1 MGRCRVIK
9 YFYKAAIK
17 IFFRYH
23 HIQREMRSPPQV
35 VPCNSE
41 FSFLSVWQGL
51 SLRLMC
57 HVTVFSFL
65 FCSPV
70 SHSVNSL
77 WIPGPAAL
85 SGKWE
90 VFENRFDHQII
101 VPVSEWR
108 LNVFIKFLG
117 QKISPSCVIS
127 WFGWWLPWIYLSG
140 WQIVWFVLRIVQG
153 YPVKCQGL
161 SWDL

>member
-1 MGRCRVIK
+1 MSRN
-9 YFYKAAIK
+9 K
-17 IFFRYH
+17 IFLQGGYKNIFPLLY
-23 HIQREMRSPPQV
+23 HIQREMRSPQV

-41 FSFLSVWQGL
+41 FSSPAGVSVWQGL

-57 HVTVFSFL
+57 HVTLFSFL
-65 FCSPV
+65 FCSRV

-127 WFGWWLPWIYLSG
+127 
-140 WQIVWFVLRIVQG
+140 
-153 YPVKCQGL
+153 
-161 SWDL
+161 